1 MDVFVPKIIDI
12 SFRNKIQSLSEEF
25 LAEKINGVDI
35 TAFNVEVLVKNNI
48 DYKEYVSPGKSRLKR
63 FVSLFPEFL
72 ALDEIKNSNGGTLFF
87 CRYLNTGNQYILQV
101 LEDILNKNE
110 GQILLA
116 SIAPILKTDY
126 GIDYKEHSKGK
137 GLLAWLRRDFSEV
150 LDFEGDFCK
159 LKLNSHDLI
168 VKILTKLIQE
178 NDGKYLLANIGPK
191 LITDYGIDYKELSKG
206 KSLQTWLKNDF
217 YDNFSIDG
225 LNLVLSDNTNINVL
239 STIEEVEQMH
249 SIAFM
254 SWWVNNAKTLNKY
267 TNKSMNSEA
276 WSAKIARAF
285 ARSLVGLNPI
295 YYYEVH
301 KCSKIVFNTNIKTI
315 NGNDLYCVLKTNPVN
330 TSGNLQPY
338 ALENFCCILEEDS
351 ELCNEIKENVPDII
365 RYDSV
370 LDEKYEELYNDL
382 DYLIQLQTKAFQI
395 MPEISKNISSGEQI
409 DKENFSTIKSY
420 YDRWNHAKEIIEY
433 LGWTDDGDVSLSSIK
448 LLEEKLKYSNRK
460 DDVLSKAKEDFV
472 IFAQRM
478 ADYCN
483 ENLFLHMKNI
493 IDEDIV
499 FATSVTVDKVGKLK
513 ELIYYYEQLMAI
525 SEFNSL
531 TDELADTLVVVNEH
545 FESKISLKICS
556 LLFCGKTAEDFGV
569 SSKKIPSEIFSIL
582 SSIDNMV
589 NIEDNNDKVCEVNI
603 DASIDNI
610 TSCFALNCY
619 TEIFPLFSKL
629 KKNKFEEAIVNGDY
643 DECRSMIENGEF
655 SEICKDSAENLLERI
670 SELEEDDTR
679 FTFYECGIRLYKLI
693 GNYHRIAEKYFLLGL
708 LSDSDR
714 CSEKLFDLYIK
725 ENDTENF
732 YIIWQKFSQ
741 KQVMSIQNTKFLLSI
756 LCSKN
761 EQTICNYLENNIY
774 VFYDLKYL
782 NCLIEVLNE
791 FNFVELE
798 NRCKDMLIY
807 ITNISSVNTFE
818 QQVLE
823 INNNKEHKKIIDYV
837 SSFYPYMESLGY
849 TEDEV
854 KLAIDFLESTMDG
867 EEQYTSI
874 TRLYNIQNNKN
885 GTVEYLLWES
895 LRRGFEEKEHPL
907 LLNILNDSHRFE
919 ELCNMFKCYENIFIK
934 IRESRELYLVALL
947 NICSSDFYNFACNN
961 IQDLFQMIRE
971 SLLTIEMLK
980 KASVTFFQ
988 NGDERSSFLC
998 NKIIE
1003 FSEVLDSDVINDVVL
1018 LSENLRETAI
1028 NSEKLI
1034 NLGIRIEQLETFA
1047 SVYKTGTFS
1056 RERDILSIAERLY
1069 AFVGTTNGVSLS
1081 FANLAL
1087 ECGYDS
1093 TALLYKIYS
1102 DNKDDISKLQLFI
1115 CHPQSRNG
1123 REEEYCSLLIEQEE
1137 YERFLLEADSIT
1149 EKTAQT
1155 IAQIIIAKCSLG
1167 MEIEHELS
1175 ELHNNVKAIS
1185 AYYLVKMLCSMCDLG
1200 METIVEEFLIS
1211 HFDEILSHYAIDE
1224 IEKIVKVN
1232 GRLTSAH
1239 LKSMQ
1244 KTATMQNKNKIVFY
1258 IFEHFAVGRFKG
1270 ASKEFFDESLNNTM
1284 VNDEEYKTELCHL
1297 RKIYAKNKDC
1307 SVKIVLHE
1315 MTHILNSTE
1324 DKYLI
1329 CKNIENLIEG
1339 VDFSPIGIISLMN
1352 LIKTYG
1358 LPITK
1363 RICVSIIKMC
1373 ESNEMQKESLS
1384 FFNDV
1389 CINEKGP
1396 EFSEVAILLCNQYI
1410 DAINKGY
1417 FSDEWFKKA
1426 IKYCIELN
1434 KEKKCFESILCAYY
1448 LQKNAGNIVFA
1459 KYNLFLLLGNEYLVP
1474 DEILSELKIDSE
1486 NLNITESSTLVDLFV
1501 DLVEKASLKE
1511 IQDYCVYCGKF
1522 VDDKVSLKRYYNE
1535 IIADNI
1541 DLTAIETSSIVLKML
1556 YCEPEN
1562 GEYWVN
1568 ATKRISLEDYP
1579 HVAVKLLYQASLLNN
1594 KENLWKKCIDLCERY
1609 SQDEIL
1615 ADALIEYA
1623 KNIPAPFG
1631 LQHFRVD
1638 LAEKVNK
1645 NSLYFSQINEEKL
1658 LSLINVLCERT
1669 EKMLITQN
1677 NHSAIRDLSIIALA
1691 TNIEKAYDIMLTC
1704 VEKYIFGE
1712 NSNIGLAIACRLIK
1726 IKQFNKAK
1734 SILIRLATIASVKYK
1749 NLIQKLAEMTI
1760 EDLSAWSIDEVNS
1773 RIIELIL
1780 PDGNYPDIYSIN
1792 ELTLNYCTEKKAEIG
1807 AKVLCEIINNKPDD
1821 YGCYVALYVLCK
1833 NLPHRIDLL
1842 HIALCGLVR
1851 YEPVGNSKSY
1861 YVRKRKDF
1869 AMLLSNI
1876 NALIISQQKNDE
1888 ISEIDNYDFSVSA
1901 SEYYQ
1906 NFEDNIDD
1914 LSVLNKIQD
1923 AYDNIHN
1930 ALMNQSEESSK
1941 IIYYLV
1947 FGYTTGNWSE
1957 FFERCWRSNVDISY
1971 YLDYYADFSNGI
1983 VRSLLKLAYSLNEK
1997 EQQEYIEWL
2006 RNNNYAA
2013 CRKQIVT
2020 ALDLFDGGY
2029 YHQIPS
2035 SVFEEDILAL
2045 PYEENSIIEAILNNT
2060 VLQIISKAPNAV
2072 YPCVKLV
2079 SYLSCSNNLMSQ
2091 LWKIAMEQF
2100 EENKNDIAS
2109 KIFAVM
2115 NEISRKEKVYHGYI
2129 KNSYQPAEMYESM
2142 MRVAGA
2148 FASDEKILKK
2158 ISKANFHAW
2167 SCINMIFALVY
2178 SSRAN
2183 EANTLK
2189 QVFAKNNQQLVDT
2202 LLFVI
2207 NKNVSDEDKIEIIQS
2222 LSDETVKGLL
2232 CYILKTP
2239 GSSWGKYAFLN
2250 SGKSI
2255 EIIGGVLEK
2264 AASIT
2269 SGIFGSSPKF
2279 APRHFL
2285 WIEPS
2290 KINNNVYEQLD
2301 VVFGNSE
2308 EEFVEQTVEVA
2319 NLEQK
2324 LTFVDVLEPIF
2335 ASVEEI
2341 EALWNEHQEIHSFG
2355 IENYEKRQL
2364 LTQQMYRI
2372 ALGCEVQKDKL
2383 KDYALRYGIDCYYI
2397 HMYNKDY
2404 AVANSIIKE
2413 MVNVYDHN
2421 SMEGSHALKEVVS
2434 NTALHELL
2442 HRGYSSIR
2450 QMAEDYTRNKHI
2462 FIKMRNMLP
2471 ASTMSAEVSDVNK
2484 IFSALETIA
2493 KCLKETT
2500 SENTD
2505 AYRTALQKAGK
2516 QLGVA
2521 DLQGWSSVRLSVLQ
2535 MIREEIN
2542 RVNQRP
2548 IMDVKILNTSAT
2560 NIFGYIFGQVKN
2572 IGNDIAE
2579 NISIQFAYS
2588 NKTESAVYVL
2598 PRLEKGAVAAFEI
2611 NYSAPEGVSHIE
2623 YDIIVSYENQGEKY
2637 NDVAKSSLTIKEE
2650 DFEEYPTGLYL
2661 VDRPIMD
2668 FALKED
2674 GTIGS
2679 ENFFGREEE
2688 KKKINSVFAQKG
2700 FSNYKNVIIKG
2711 IRRAGKT
2718 SILNYLLKFA
2728 NLKCDDTVATYIDC
2742 SGEKKGCPIQYTLID
2757 MVILECEAANVGGLS
2772 KTQWDEF
2779 KQKWSLPVGNEYRN
2793 AGDLQFFYR
2802 ELKEMNGGKG
2812 LMLILDE
2819 FDVLIEEVQSNQSV
2833 DSTLF
2838 PSLRAILN
2846 SPYCQDAVHI
2856 VICGSTKLIRYMDG
2870 GTFNQLFQQFG
2881 DNIIEIGRLLEKEME
2896 KMLTTPYNEYP
2907 SVDIT
2912 SSALDWIWKYT
2923 SGLVWYSKL
2932 VANCALKRAHS
2943 QKRSV
2948 VYPSDIVDAVT
2959 TVTSQDDYFKSLVTS
2974 CRPNELKVLDA
2985 IQSATTKATEYITIT
3000 KLITILSDSF
3010 SQKDIEEI
3018 VNTLERMQVLQRNP
3032 LDRYS
3037 YRFAVELYW
3046 HYFRVYPSNRNR
3058 CEEIPLI
3065 FKEERKKI
3073 NTLFDGDYFDV

>member
-1 MDVFVPKIIDI
+1 MEAFVPKIINID
-12 SFRNKIQSLSEEF
+12 FRKRIQCLAEDF

-35 TAFNVEVLVKNNI
+35 TVFNVEVLVKNNI

-63 FVSLFPEFL
+63 FLSLFPEFL
-72 ALDEIKNSNGGTLFF
+72 ALDEIKNNNGGTLFF
-87 CRYLNTGNQYILQV
+87 CRYLDVNLLQV
-101 LEDILNKNE
+101 LEEILHKNN
-110 GQILLA
+110 GQILLS

-126 GIDYKEHSKGK
+126 GIDYKDYSKGK
-137 GLLAWLRRDFSEV
+137 GLLAWLKSDFSGV
-150 LDFEGDFCK
+150 LDFDGDFCN
-159 LKLNSHDLI
+159 LKVNKHNLI
-168 VKILTKLIQE
+168 IKILTELIQG
-178 NDGKYLLANIGPK
+178 NGGKYLLANIGPK
-191 LITDYGIDYKELSKG
+191 LATDYGIDYKELSNG
-206 KSLQTWLKNDF
+206 MPLQTWLKNDF
-217 YDNFSIDG
+217 YANFLIDG
-225 LNLVLSDNTNINVL
+225 FNLVLSDSTNINVS
-239 STIEEVEQMH
+239 STNEEVEQMH

-254 SWWVNNAKTLNKY
+254 SWWVNNAKILNKY
-267 TNKSMNSEA
+267 TCKSMTSEA
-276 WSAKIARAF
+276 WSAEIARAF
-285 ARSLVGLNPI
+285 ARSLVGLYPI
-295 YYYEVH
+295 YFYEVD

-315 NGNDLYCVLKTNPVN
+315 NGNDIYCVLKTNPAN
-330 TSGNLQPY
+330 TLGNLQPY

-351 ELCNEIKENVPDII
+351 ELCNEIKENIPDII

-370 LDEKYEELYNDL
+370 LDEKYEELHNDL
-382 DYLIQLQTKAFQI
+382 DYLIQLQTKASQI
-395 MPEISKNISSGEQI
+395 IPEISKNISSGKQI
-409 DKENFSTIKSY
+409 AKENISTIKSY
-420 YDRWNHAKEIIEY
+420 YDRWNHAREIIEY
-433 LGWTDDGDVSLSSIK
+433 LGWLDDGAESLSSIA
-448 LLEEKLKYSNRK
+448 LLEERLRYSNRK
-460 DDVLSKAKEDFV
+460 ADVLGKAKEAFV
-472 IFAQRM
+472 DFAQRI
-478 ADYCN
+478 ANYCN
-483 ENLFLHMKNI
+483 DNLFSPVKNI
-493 IDEDIV
+493 IDKDII
-499 FATSVTVDKVGKLK
+499 FANNINVEQVAQFK
-513 ELIYYYEQLMAI
+513 ELICYYEKLMDI

-531 TDELADTLVVVNEH
+531 TDELADILVVVNEH

-556 LLFCGKTAEDFGV
+556 LLFCGKTAEDFGI
-569 SSKKIPSEIFSIL
+569 SSKKTPSEILSVL

-589 NIEDNNDKVCEVNI
+589 NTEDNSDEVCEDNTNTT
-603 DASIDNI
+603 IDNI
-610 TSCFALNCY
+610 TRCFALNCY
-619 TEIFPLFSKL
+619 TEIFSLFSKL
-629 KKNKFEEAIVNGDY
+629 KKYKLEEAIINGDY
-643 DECRSMIENGEF
+643 DTCRSMIENGEF
-655 SEICKDSAENLLERI
+655 SEICRDSAENLLERI
-670 SELEEDDTR
+670 SELEENDTL
-679 FTFYECGIRLYKLI
+679 FTFYECGMRLYKLI

-714 CSEKLFDLYIK
+714 CSEKLFDLYIN

-756 LCSKN
+756 ICSKN
-761 EQTICNYLENNIY
+761 EQTIWNYLENNIC

-782 NCLIEVLNE
+782 NCLIDVLSE

-798 NRCKDMLIY
+798 NRCKDMLKY
-807 ITNISSVNTFE
+807 ITSISSVNTFE

-823 INNNKEHKKIIDYV
+823 INNNKDHKKIIDYV
-837 SSFYPYMESLGY
+837 SSFYPYMESIGY
-849 TEDEV
+849 TSDEI
-854 KLAIDFLESTMDG
+854 KLAIDFLESTMDD

-874 TRLYNIQNNKN
+874 TRLYNIQKNKN

-895 LRRGFEEKEHPL
+895 LKRGFEAKEHPL

-919 ELCNMFKCYENIFIK
+919 ELCNVFKCYKNSFIK

-947 NICSSDFYNFACNN
+947 NICSSEFYNFACDN

-971 SLLTIEMLK
+971 SLLPIEMFK
-980 KASVTFFQ
+980 KASETFSQ

-998 NKIIE
+998 NRIID
-1003 FSEVLDSDVINDVVL
+1003 FSETLDIDVINDVVL
-1018 LSENLRETAI
+1018 LSENLRETAV
-1028 NSEKLI
+1028 NNEKLM
-1034 NLGIRIEQLETFA
+1034 NLGLQIEQLETFA
-1047 SVYKTGTFS
+1047 SVYKTGVFT

-1069 AFVGTTNGVSLS
+1069 AFVGTINHAALS
-1081 FANLAL
+1081 FAILAL

-1093 TALLYKIYS
+1093 TALLYKIYT

-1123 REEEYCSLLIEQEE
+1123 REDEFCSLLIEQEE
-1137 YERFLLEADSIT
+1137 YERFLLEVDGVA
-1149 EKTAQT
+1149 EKTAQV
-1155 IAQIIIAKCSLG
+1155 IAQIIIAKCRLG
-1167 MEIEHELS
+1167 MGIEQELT
-1175 ELHNNVKAIS
+1175 ELHNNIKAIS
-1185 AYYLVKMLCSMCDLG
+1185 AYYLVKMLSSMCELG
-1200 METIVEEFLIS
+1200 MIATVEEFLIS
-1211 HFDEILSHYAIDE
+1211 HFDEILSYYAIDE
-1224 IEKIVKVN
+1224 IEKIVKVD
-1232 GRLTSAH
+1232 GKLTPEH

-1244 KTATMQNKNKIVFY
+1244 KAAAAQNKKKIAFY
-1258 IFEHFAVGRFKG
+1258 IFEYFSVGRFKG
-1270 ASKEFFDESLNNTM
+1270 ASKEFFDEVLNSPVTS
-1284 VNDEEYKTELCHL
+1284 DEEFKMVQCHL
-1297 RKIYAKNKDC
+1297 RKIYAKNKDF
-1307 SVKIVLHE
+1307 SVKIVLRE
-1315 MTHILNSTE
+1315 ITHILNSID
-1324 DKYLI
+1324 DKQLI
-1329 CKNIENLIEG
+1329 CKNIEKLIEG
-1339 VDFSPIGIISLMN
+1339 VEFSNVGIISLMN
-1352 LIKTYG
+1352 LIKTYA
-1358 LPITK
+1358 LPISK
-1363 RICVSIIKMC
+1363 QICFSIVKMC
-1373 ESNEMQKESLS
+1373 ESNEMQKECLS
-1384 FFNDV
+1384 FFYDV
-1389 CINEKGP
+1389 SFSKKNP
-1396 EFSEVAILLCNQYI
+1396 EFSDVAILLCNQYI

-1417 FSDEWFKKA
+1417 FSNEWFEKA
-1426 IKYCIELN
+1426 IEYCIELN
-1434 KEKKCFESILCAYY
+1434 KEKKCYESILCAYY
-1448 LQKNAGNIVFA
+1448 LQKNAGNSVFA
-1459 KYNLFLLLGNEYLVP
+1459 KYNLFLLLENEYLVP
-1474 DEILSELKIDSE
+1474 NEILSELKTDAE
-1486 NLNITESSTLVDLFV
+1486 NLNITESSTLIDLFV
-1501 DLVEKASLKE
+1501 EMAEKASLKE
-1511 IQDYCVYCGKF
+1511 IRDYCVYCGEF
-1522 VDDKVSLKRYYNE
+1522 VEDKVSLKRYYNE
-1535 IIADNI
+1535 IIEDKT
-1541 DLTAIETSSIVLKML
+1541 DFTAIETASIVLKTL

-1562 GEYWVN
+1562 GEYWAN
-1568 ATKRISLEDYP
+1568 ATTRISLEDHP

-1594 KENLWKKCIDLCERY
+1594 KENLWKKCIDMCERY

-1615 ADALIEYA
+1615 ADTLIEYA
-1623 KNIPAPFG
+1623 RNIQVPFG
-1631 LQHFRVD
+1631 LQHFRAD

-1658 LSLINVLCERT
+1658 LCLISVLCERT
-1669 EKMLITQN
+1669 EKTLLTQN

-1712 NSNIGLAIACRLIK
+1712 NSNLGVAIVCRLIK
-1726 IKQFNKAK
+1726 TKHFNKAK
-1734 SILIRLATIASVKYK
+1734 SILIRLASIASIKYK

-1760 EDLSAWSIDEVNS
+1760 EDLSVWSVDEANS
-1773 RIIELIL
+1773 QIIELIL
-1780 PDGNYPDIYSIN
+1780 PDGNYPDILSIN
-1792 ELTLNYCTEKKAEIG
+1792 ELTLNYSTEKKAEIG
-1807 AKVLCEIINNKPDD
+1807 AKVICEIINNKPDD
-1821 YGCYVALYVLCK
+1821 YGCYMALYILCK
-1833 NLPHRIDLL
+1833 HLPHRIDLL
-1842 HIALCGLVR
+1842 HMALCGLVR

-1861 YVRKRKDF
+1861 YIRKRKDF

-1876 NALIISQQKNDE
+1876 NALIISQQKNNE
-1888 ISEIDNYDFSVSA
+1888 ISKFDNYDFSVSA

-1914 LSVLNKIQD
+1914 LSVLNRIQE

-1957 FFERCWRSNVDISY
+1957 FFERCWRNNVDTSY
-1971 YLDYYADFSNGI
+1971 YLDYYSDFSNGV

-2006 RNNNYAA
+2006 RNNNNVA
-2013 CRKQIVT
+2013 CKKQIIT
-2020 ALDLFDGGY
+2020 ALDLFNGDY

-2035 SVFEEDILAL
+2035 SVFEKDILAL
-2045 PYEENSIIEAILNNT
+2045 PYEENSIIEAVLNNT
-2060 VLQIISKAPNAV
+2060 VLPIISKAPNAV

-2115 NEISRKEKVYHGYI
+2115 NELTRAEKVYHGHI
-2129 KNSYQPAEMYESM
+2129 KNPYQPAEMYESM
-2142 MRVAGA
+2142 MRVAGT
-2148 FASDEKILKK
+2148 FAGDEEILKK
-2158 ISKANFHAW
+2158 IGKANFHPW

-2202 LLFVI
+2202 LLFII
-2207 NKNVSDEDKIEIIQS
+2207 NKNVSDEDKIEIVQS
-2222 LSDETVKGLL
+2222 ISDETTKGLI

-2250 SGKSI
+2250 GGKSVD
-2255 EIIGGVLEK
+2255 IIGRILEK
-2264 AASIT
+2264 AASVA
-2269 SGIFGSSPKF
+2269 SGVFGSSPKF

-2285 WIEPS
+2285 WVEPS
-2290 KINNNVYEQLD
+2290 KINDNVYEQLD
-2301 VVFGNSE
+2301 MLFVTTE
-2308 EEFVEQTVEVA
+2308 EEFVEQSIIDVA
-2319 NLEQK
+2319 NSEQK

-2341 EALWNEHQEIHSFG
+2341 EVLWNEHQGIHSFG

-2364 LTQQMYRI
+2364 LSQQMYKI

-2383 KDYALRYGIDCYYI
+2383 TDYALRYGIDCYYI

-2421 SMEGSHALKEVVS
+2421 SMEGSRALKEVVS

-2462 FIKMRNMLP
+2462 FFKMRNMLP

-2493 KCLKETT
+2493 NCLKETT

-2598 PRLEKGAVAAFEI
+2598 PKLEKGAVAAFEI
-2611 NYSAPEGVSHIE
+2611 NYSVPEGVSHIE

-2661 VDRPIMD
+2661 IDRPIMD
-2668 FALKED
+2668 FVLKED

-2688 KKKINSVFAQKG
+2688 KKKINSVFARKG

-2718 SILNYLLKFA
+2718 SILNYLLKYA
-2728 NLKCDDTVATYIDC
+2728 NLKCDDTVAVYIDC

-2833 DSTLF
+2833 DSTLL

-2943 QKRSV
+2943 QKRSA